1 MIPKAFDQIEEQD
14 LQSLIDIGVLE
25 GKTIEY
31 KQNLTMSNDK
41 DKKEFLADV
50 SSFANASGGDLIY
63 GIVEDR
69 STGAPESLEGLL
81 IQNEDE
87 LIRKLEAQIRDG
99 IEPRIP
105 SVNIRAIP
113 LSTRCEI
120 TWFNFDTVLKLF
132 HALLHDFVWIKKCI
146 PQVISF
152 QLLSNTKTA
161 LIIRVLKSWV
171 SPHRVV
177 SGGHDK
183 FYSRN
188 TKGKYPLDVG
198 ELRIAFNLSNSITE
212 RIRKFRE
219 NRISEIYANEAP
231 VPLNENAKIILH
243 LIPISSI
250 SSEQTYDMS
259 KLPFD
264 PRLMTPFSTMSWN
277 HRYNLD
283 GYLTYSMYRDVVS
296 HYVQLYRNGIIEA
309 VESSLLGRSDLKI
322 PSIAFEEVI
331 MNAFNNYISN
341 LKALDV
347 GLPIFAFLTFVG
359 VKGYSMTREPIGIE
373 DDTIE
378 KDILLIPE
386 IVIESFDFEVN
397 KILKPWFDA
406 VWNACGFPRSL
417 NYDEYGKWKP

>member
-113 LSTRCEI
+113 
-120 TWFNFDTVLKLF
+120 
-132 HALLHDFVWIKKCI
+132 
-146 PQVISF
+146 
-152 QLLSNTKTA
+152 LSNTKTA

-359 VKGYSMTREPIGIE
+359 VKGYSMTREPIEIE